1 MHYAV
6 IVDFKSFLTISTYI
20 LRRLNTLNLKGLVV
34 AAKLLKKKSIDGFT
48 SRSNSRELI
57 YGGASPWTVLKAKP
71 NILK

>member
-34 AAKLLKKKSIDGFT
+34 AKSIDGFT